1 MRRRCMDLSANRPER
16 NPRQAAL
23 RRDRRS
29 HPKELLRAL
38 ERAVALDASQ
48 VLRAYLSRGIPT
60 LRHCRHV
67 LGSIHDLKDIEARL
81 LKQAPQRGGTRATR
95 DLEQPRFS
103 RELEPADE
111 QVVLVRRQPA
121 VLPNIL
127 AERLGPDLG
136 IQLR

>member
-1 MRRRCMDLSANRPER
+1 MDLSANRPER

-29 HPKELLRAL
+29 HPKELLRAF
-38 ERAVALDASQ
+38 ERAIALDASQ
-48 VLRAYLSRGIPT
+48 VRSARVPRGVSM
-60 LRHCRHV
+60 LRHRRHV
-67 LGSIHDLKDIEARL
+67 LRSIDDLDDIEARL